1 MGGSVSTPVDTATP
15 DILNFILREMFRRA
29 DLVDIYSLAD
39 PNRCSRYVI
48 AGADALESLF
58 VKVRINPQKKEKDG
72 TLYFQSL
79 DGLLTGM
86 PQDLKNRRRQ
96 YCLELAFFFVRIFQ
110 IYGAIFLSIYDSRMP
125 SAEPVDDVPPESQ
138 KGRQGVFVSPQDF
151 YGFKGKKE
159 DQSSKGFFSWLGLGG
174 SLSSRSD
181 GSYYITSGP
190 YQLLNYHLSR
200 PGPSQSAQPMKM
212 EGVPIL
218 VDQATLYNLTVQNG
232 EVTGREVQ
240 SDPTPLVQYLL
251 QRNSGTNTLMA
262 KLNITGADDLTVWLS
277 DFKLD
282 GVNKS
287 ISIAKENLKSGFG
300 LDKPLSLGQGF
311 PSTKGKSLP
320 TVLQAMFEDAAT
332 RVLGETKFSVVKLL
346 RKFNLLSGVTGEMNI
361 NGTHIYIMGEQ
372 DSASTVRIMFK
383 DAIIVGDDK
392 RKRLIRIIAQLTIED
407 GRQDVLKGTYSYR
420 VYTDFSAMQID
431 PVELREY
438 TSFKSYRDATFVA
451 YSKDGAPRHEKT
463 NATIPEYLETIFQ
476 DGIHNKDEDS
486 ATHRVKFTRDG
497 LATPFDSAGI
507 PTHMKVKELW
517 TAMAKN
523 PPVKAHCVARAVQLL
538 NIEAFK
544 GNFSRGAFSSAC
556 RLGFAYQKDGS
567 LPMPKKSLS
576 EEYGL
581 NALAVLFFE
590 LTGGPNMKESDEY
603 RGFLNFLRKTM
614 GREAEPIPDPVFD
627 KIREASPAVCDGKP
641 ADVRLQLPQDLAGN
655 LRSVAKDLLAQQRD
669 HVNSAM
675 NVMFMLFNK
684 ESITKKRTF
693 AFSKA
698 ILSGGMPEVERI
710 SSMAREL
717 LTKYYANCEMKYQSG
732 LDMIYRYDKERP
744 LGMIK
749 PQDGTVVKPPAPAPV
764 PGTPVPAARAPVP
777 GVPPAMT
784 PAQIE
789 DIMKVKR
796 ARAAAGLP
804 TDPGSAP
811 SVLSQ
816 MAEKRSSLGTA

>member
-1 MGGSVSTPVDTATP
+1 MGGFISTPVDTATP
-15 DILNFILREMFRRA
+15 EILNFILREMFRRA

-39 PNRCSRYVI
+39 PNRCSRYVV

-58 VKVRINPQKKEKDG
+58 IKVRINPQKKEKDG

-86 PQDLKNRRRQ
+86 PQELKNRRRQ

-110 IYGAIFLSIYDSRMP
+110 IYGAIFLSIYDSKMP
-125 SAEPVDDVPPESQ
+125 SAQPVDDVPPESQ
-138 KGRQGVFVSPQDF
+138 KGRQGIFVNPQDF
-151 YGFKGKKE
+151 YGFKAKKQE
-159 DQSSKGFFSWLGLGG
+159 GFFSWLGFGG

-190 YQLLNYHLSR
+190 CQVLNYHLSR
-200 PGPSQSAQPMKM
+200 PGPSSSSQPMKM

-218 VDQATLYNLTVQNG
+218 VDQATLYNLKIENG

-240 SDPTPLVQYLL
+240 SDPAPLVQYLL
-251 QRNSGTNTLMA
+251 QRNSGTNNLMA

-277 DFKLD
+277 DLKLD
-282 GVNKS
+282 GVNKPAN
-287 ISIAKENLKSGFG
+287 IRKEYLKSGFG
-300 LDKPLSLGQGF
+300 LDKPLSLGQGYT
-311 PSTKGKSLP
+311 STKGKSLP

-332 RVLGETKFSVVKLL
+332 QMIGPTQFSVVKLL
-346 RKFNLLSGVTGEMNI
+346 RKFNLLSGSTGEMNI
-361 NGTHIYIMGEQ
+361 TGTHIYIMGEQ
-372 DSASTVRIMFK
+372 DSASTVRILFK
-383 DAIIVGDDK
+383 DTIVVGDDK
-392 RKRLIRIIAQLTIED
+392 RKRIVRITAQLTID
-407 GRQDVLKGTYSYR
+407 DARQDVLKGTYSYR

-438 TSFKSYRDATFVA
+438 MTFKSYRDATFIA
-451 YSKDGAPRHEKT
+451 YSKDGAPRHDKT

-476 DGIHNKDEDS
+476 DGIQNKDEDS
-486 ATHRVKFTRDG
+486 ATQRVKFTRDG

-544 GNFSRGAFSSAC
+544 GNFSRDAFSSVC

-590 LTGGPNMKESDEY
+590 LAGGQNMKETAEY
-603 RGFLNFLRKTM
+603 REFLNFLRKTM
-614 GREAEPIPDPVFD
+614 GREGEPIADPVFD

-641 ADVRLQLPQDLAGN
+641 ADVRLQLPEDLAGN
-655 LRSVAKDLLAQQRD
+655 LHAVARDLLAQQQS
-669 HVNSAM
+669 HVNAAM

-684 ESITKKRTF
+684 DSITKKRTF
-693 AFSKA
+693 SFSKA

-710 SSMAREL
+710 SSMAKEL
-717 LTKYYANCEMKYQSG
+717 LTTYYTGCETKYQNG
-732 LDMIYRYDKERP
+732 LDMIYQYDKERP

-749 PQDGTVVKPPAPAPV
+749 PQDGTVVKPTVPV
-764 PGTPVPAARAPVP
+764 VPAAPSPAPMS
-777 GVPPAMT
+777 AT
-784 PAQIE
+784 QIE

-796 ARAAAGLP
+796 AREAAGLP
-804 TDPGSAP
+804 TDPGA

-816 MAEKRSSLGTA
+816 IAEKRGSMGTA